1 MALSVYTA
9 NQILNA
15 MVGRSQWASL
25 AGTAYLGFLT
35 EAPNTGTGGEQTYV
49 EPYSSTILDNGYA
62 RILIGHWQNSG
73 GCAMSAAAS
82 GVCSNT
88 IQIAGTECVNE
99 DWPGIRCFAIF
110 NASTGGNLICWGYL
124 QDSVGQPLVNPVYV
138 TQGKIP
144 VFRIGALQLSFALSE
159 S

>member
-9 NQILNA
+9 NQVLNA
-15 MVGRSQWASL
+15 MVGRNQYATLAS
-25 AGTAYLGFLT
+25 TAYLGFLT
-35 EAPNTGTGGEQTYV
+35 TAPSTGTGGEQTYV
-49 EPYSSTILDNGYA
+49 EPYSNTILDNGYS
-62 RILIGHWQNSG
+62 RILIGNYQNQG
-73 GCAMSAAAS
+73 GNAMSSAAS
-82 GVCSNT
+82 GACSNT
-88 IQIAGTECVNE
+88 IQIAGTECINE

-110 NASTGGNLICWGYL
+110 SAKTGGNLICWGYL
-124 QDSVGQPLVNPVYV
+124 QDSEGQPLVNPVYV

>member
-1 MALSVYTA
+1 MALSVYAA

-15 MVGRSQWASL
+15 MVGRTEYARL
-25 AGTAYLGFLT
+25 AYSAYLGFLT
-35 EAPNTGTGGEQTYV
+35 DAPSTGTDTSQTYV

-62 RILIGHWQNSG
+62 RIFIGHYNTSTHN
-73 GCAMSAAAS
+73 AMSAA
-82 GVCSNT
+82 SNGACHNT
-88 IQIAGTECVNE
+88 MQIAGTECINE

-110 NASTGGNLICWGYL
+110 SAQTGGNLICWGYL
-124 QDSVGQPLVNPVYV
+124 QDSEGQPLANPVYV